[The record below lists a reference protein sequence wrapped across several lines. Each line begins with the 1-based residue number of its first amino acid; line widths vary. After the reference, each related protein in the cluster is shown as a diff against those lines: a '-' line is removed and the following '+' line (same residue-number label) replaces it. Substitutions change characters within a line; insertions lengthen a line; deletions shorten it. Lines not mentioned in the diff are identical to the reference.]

1 MLQGEY
7 VELPEML
14 LCRERRA
21 ARLRELLVNYWLPL
35 ISFCLNIPGPV
46 KTNGQIKKLFEYGMT
61 AIETAL
67 TKNNMQIVFQEEQ
80 HFPMEAAMNYLSL
93 GKRIYNC
100 CRWINYRFLVVF
112 WLRCIFHP
120 HEVRHLH
127 DFFAGQQA
135 AAKDFCGKSP
145 VLWPADSLLFLSGGP
160 LGRNGLP

>member
-1 MLQGEY
+1 
-7 VELPEML
+7 
-14 LCRERRA
+14 
-21 ARLRELLVNYWLPL
+21 
-35 ISFCLNIPGPV
+35 
-46 KTNGQIKKLFEYGMT
+46 MT

-127 DFFAGQQA
+127 DFLQANRLRQRIFAVNPQFFGQLTRCFFFRGGHLA
-135 AAKDFCGKSP
+135 GTACLDRDDHGGNGG
-145 VLWPADSLLFLSGGP
+145 LLFKGIFGAP
-160 LGRNGLP
+160 LFR